1 MIVLFAYMYVT
12 FSRRKTVDD
21 WGLEGEKVV
30 KRALFGVMNNYPQK
44 KIMTFNKFSDD
55 FNFAVNLNNLDHLE
69 KSELANIKGECD
81 LFGGKPNIIL
91 CSI

>member
-1 MIVLFAYMYVT
+1 MIEFSYLFVT

-44 KIMTFNKFSDD
+44 KIMTFNKFSED

-69 KSELANIKGECD
+69 KSELANIDGEWN
-81 LFGGKPNIIL
+81 LWEG
-91 CSI
+91 